1 LLIADPSTQESVVD
15 PSHPLETK
23 VMLRSKSHTTITF
36 MLSVPFRFQK
46 GECFSGDMEIG
57 MSSINS
63 TETILEEWIE
73 SRIILNFLMHL
84 IRIRRLYE
92 TTREDRND
100 LRKEVADVMMEGVI
114 TIPKVHLKILI

>member
-1 LLIADPSTQESVVD
+1 
-15 PSHPLETK
+15 
-23 VMLRSKSHTTITF
+23 